1 MIFQCNKHKQR
12 NAFGNPKAFATEGGI
27 KNHMKNKIKDR
38 LRYFYTFLTFLF
50 TNMIF
55 KLTVFATEATKPS
68 DADKVI
74 KETYD
79 IPTSPDGGAADELKN
94 FLVGD
99 NGFMNFV
106 SQAGWILIAFGL
118 GQLIMAFKD
127 DNLEA
132 KSRGTM
138 ILLGGVFCVSISG
151 ILKKLGAD
159 I

>member
-1 MIFQCNKHKQR
+1 
-12 NAFGNPKAFATEGGI
+12 
-27 KNHMKNKIKDR
+27 
-38 LRYFYTFLTFLF
+38 
-50 TNMIF
+50 MIF

-127 DNLEA
+127 DNPEA